1 MWSRRLEG
9 VEQWTVW
16 SRQTVSLPAT
26 TTDQTVFGVVV
37 RAADVTT
44 FEVEI
49 TSAVGVNARVQSMH

>member
-9 VEQWTVW
+9 GFPG
-16 SRQTVSLPAT
+16 QTVSLPAT
-26 TTDQTVFGVVV
+26 NTDQTVFGVVV